1 MGADKSFSM
10 EDLKGADTREKALL
24 VIHGKVYDV
33 GAAQPDRARRLTCPA
48 VKFLDEHPGG
58 DEVLLGEAGGKDAS
72 EAFEDV
78 GHSDEAREIM
88 DGLLVGTCSDE
99 SLKSKEKTVTKARV
113 TAKKRC
119 GRRET
124 RDRMLRTQRRW
135 QLQLPV
141 ASCGAHSL
149 PRLADGGQQGYHL
162 SGDGRAVQYISGHNR
177 DRSCRLRV

>member
-33 GAAQPDRARRLTCPA
+33 GAAQSDRVWRLTCRA

-119 GRRET
+119 GRRHGSI
-124 RDRMLRTQRRW
+124 
-135 QLQLPV
+135 
-141 ASCGAHSL
+141 AC
-149 PRLADGGQQGYHL
+149 
-162 SGDGRAVQYISGHNR
+162 
-177 DRSCRLRV
+177 

>member
-33 GAAQPDRARRLTCPA
+33 

-113 TAKKRC
+113 TAKKSDA
-119 GRRET
+119 GSFNY
-124 RDRMLRTQRRW
+124 LLPLAALILYLAWRT
-135 QLQLPV
+135 
-141 ASCGAHSL
+141 
-149 PRLADGGQQGYHL
+149 
-162 SGDGRAVQYISGHNR
+162 AVNKGII
-177 DRSCRLRV
+177 